1 MENNEFNN
9 PNLPTNFKSIGTI
22 LKEAREKKEFSLKKI
37 SHQTKINLTL
47 LEALEENQL
56 DKLPNKAYVTGFVKS
71 YAQVLGLDSNDC
83 VEILEK
89 TYQNKGPSRQVPRAS
104 VLKEPEI
111 QENSTNWIFTGA
123 AAALII
129 IGVSVY
135 FINAKKKIDKS
146 KLTVTSQQVSENSPL
161 KNNASVPEVTT
172 PAPTAVV
179 TEPNIAP
186 GQNEKKALVVKVEAP
201 PVVSKKVESK
211 IEIKKQVPQE
221 EKNDGEKKEEK
232 KLSFRSIPE
241 KLYEMAEDKNQ
252 ELLKQYVPMNM
263 QSSVISDKQN
273 VFINAVDGDTWITY
287 KKDDDAIKQFVLK
300 KDKNILIRGD
310 EIRLFLGNVN
320 ATKIF
325 LNNDPI
331 SLQSRSGVKSLVF
344 PQSAAKRYHIPL
356 FVFEGG
362 NVMTSDE
369 YLSKKEGKI
378 EEREADE

>member
-1 MENNEFNN
+1 
-9 PNLPTNFKSIGTI
+9 
-22 LKEAREKKEFSLKKI
+22 
-37 SHQTKINLTL
+37 
-47 LEALEENQL
+47 
-56 DKLPNKAYVTGFVKS
+56 
-71 YAQVLGLDSNDC
+71 
-83 VEILEK
+83 
-89 TYQNKGPSRQVPRAS
+89 
-104 VLKEPEI
+104 
-111 QENSTNWIFTGA
+111 
-123 AAALII
+123 
-129 IGVSVY
+129 
-135 FINAKKKIDKS
+135 
-146 KLTVTSQQVSENSPL
+146 
-161 KNNASVPEVTT
+161 
-172 PAPTAVV
+172 
-179 TEPNIAP
+179 
-186 GQNEKKALVVKVEAP
+186 VVKVEAP